1 MSGGLNVISEQTQ
14 NRPLSYPPCLTL
26 ITIQAVFA
34 TIQARVVFFVDFSD
48 ILLLIMKREV
58 QGYRYMER
66 TSHFK
71 AIQQIEGRISR

>member
-14 NRPLSYPPCLTL
+14 NRPLSYPNYHSGSICYHSGKSG
-26 ITIQAVFA
+26 
-34 TIQARVVFFVDFSD
+34 FFVDFSD